1 VEDGRT
7 VIVRDDFTGTVD
19 VVNTAL
25 VRSLLDTG
33 FTPVICPPAIST
45 GGDPINVDADRAAAA
60 TAAALGAES
69 LLLLSNVRG
78 LLRAFPDESTLV
90 PSIARHAVDEF
101 MEFAQGRMKK
111 KVLGAKE
118 ALEGGVGRVVIGDAR
133 AADPVSRALAG
144 EGTVLA

>member
-1 VEDGRT
+1 
-7 VIVRDDFTGTVD
+7 
-19 VVNTAL
+19 
-25 VRSLLDTG
+25 
-33 FTPVICPPAIST
+33 
-45 GGDPINVDADRAAAA
+45 
-60 TAAALGAES
+60 
-69 LLLLSNVRG
+69 
-78 LLRAFPDESTLV
+78 
-90 PSIARHAVDEF
+90 